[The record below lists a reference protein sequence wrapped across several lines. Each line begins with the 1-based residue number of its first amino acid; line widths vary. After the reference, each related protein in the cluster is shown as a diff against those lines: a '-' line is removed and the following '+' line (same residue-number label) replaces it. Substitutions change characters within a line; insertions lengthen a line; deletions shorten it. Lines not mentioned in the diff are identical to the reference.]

1 MIAMVQLLKVRDNF
15 HRINF
20 NFVEFKNEKMEKLE
34 NFQYF
39 NKGDEEILPQ
49 IHFVIVKVDTINNF
63 LRSIWNNQNMSND
76 IITNYLEQ
84 EINLFTNTSL
94 NVALFLQFN
103 LKIDIKQLNDILS
116 SNQNDK

>member
-1 MIAMVQLLKVRDNF
+1 
-15 HRINF
+15 
-20 NFVEFKNEKMEKLE
+20 
-34 NFQYF
+34 
-39 NKGDEEILPQ
+39 
-49 IHFVIVKVDTINNF
+49 
-63 LRSIWNNQNMSND
+63 MSND